1 MTRQT
6 AAAETIADRYNVVAR
21 IASGGM
27 GEVFRARDTVLGR
40 IVAVKVLPAAL
51 AAKPGFV
58 ERFRAEAQAAA
69 SLSHPNV
76 VQVHDWGDT
85 GAMSYMVM
93 EYVRGRNLREILGTY
108 GNLAPRQACEVVVQ
122 ALRAL
127 GAAHERGLVHRDIK
141 PENILVT
148 LDGIVKVADF
158 GLARAAE
165 GAATTDGLVG
175 TVAYVAPEQVR
186 GDAVD
191 GRADL
196 YAMGCVLYE
205 LLTGSQPF
213 EGDPARVLHAH
224 LHEDVPAPSLEQPE
238 AGEELDRVVA
248 KATASQPADRYMS
261 AGQMLADLERA
272 LATVP
277 SAPPISELT
286 QELTS
291 EVVAEAQDTMVPGRK
306 RRRRVWKV
314 LLTLLVIAGLGALG
328 YLFRPVRVPN
338 VLSDVRP
345 LTFTEARRTLNFAG
359 LEVEQRRV
367 SSDAPKDLVVAVHPE
382 VGKLVRHGRKILLDV
397 SNGPPPP
404 ATVPLLR
411 GRTETEAVTLL
422 EQAGLVPAFKR
433 TTDRARAGTV
443 IDQSAEP
450 DSALRPGTP
459 VTLTISLG
467 PELVDLAD
475 WKGHM
480 FPEAEQA
487 LAVAGLTAVKTET
500 FHDTP
505 EGTILSQDPI
515 GPKIEKGSPVNFVT
529 SKGPEPFQIADYKGT
544 ACSAAKAELEA
555 KGITVTV
562 DGGACGQN
570 KVIDQDRPPTATVKK
585 GQTVIL
591 YV

>member
-148 LDGIVKVADF
+148 LDGVVKVADF

-224 LHEDVPAPSLEQPE
+224 LHENVPAPSLEQPE

-328 YLFRPVRVPN
+328 YVFRPVRVP
-338 VLSDVRP
+338 DVVSRP
-345 LTFTEARRTLNFAG
+345 FTYAEAKRTMNFAG
-359 LEVEQRRV
+359 LEVQRHRV
-367 SSDAPKDLVVAVHPE
+367 SSDLPKDQVVAVSPE
-382 VGKLVRHGRKILLDV
+382 RGSLVRHGRKILLDV

-404 ATVPLLR
+404 ATVPVLR
-411 GRTETEAVTLL
+411 GRTEPEAVALL
-422 EQAGLVPAFKR
+422 EQAGLVPAYKR
-433 TTDRARAGTV
+433 TTDRAKAGTV

-487 LAVAGLTAVKTET
+487 LAADGLAAVKTET

-505 EGTILSQDPI
+505 EGTILSQDPL
-515 GPKIEKGSPVNFVT
+515 GPKIEKGSPVNFLT

-544 ACSAAKAELEA
+544 ACTAAKAELEA

-562 DGGACGQN
+562 DGGACGEN
-570 KVIDQDRPPTATVKK
+570 KVIDQDRPPTAPVKK